1 VMPDTGVAKLAL
13 MIQSHFSLKLL

>member
-1 VMPDTGVAKLAL
+1 MPDTGVAKLAL